1 MWNGLNT
8 YMKLTGSSEN
18 KREASYTAKYNYN
31 YTWQNI
37 ANYNFKVK
45 RDHDFTLTAI
55 TEYSTSKIE
64 SATASNEQ
72 FEYDGFLWYNLSAG
86 LQASASSSYK
96 ETAKMSYA
104 GRFNYSYMGKYLV
117 TASIRWDG
125 ASQLY
130 NKWCSFPAFALGWR
144 ISDEAFMEGTKGWLD
159 NLKLRVG
166 YGVTGNANISPYVSL
181 TSVTNSSNYLN
192 LGGGQIQSYV
202 LSQNVANY
210 DLTWEK
216 SYNWNIGLDFAIL
229 RGRIDGSIEY
239 YDTDTKGVLYNRP
252 LPTAFGG
259 YTAKASY
266 YKMSNIARIQ
276 NRGIEITLNTRN
288 IDKKHFKWNSTFT
301 YAKNKEQLVSIDM
314 GNDTTVDDLI
324 ALGLF
329 VGHPVTTYYGYK
341 KLGIWQL
348 GEEDKALCF
357 SSTPGD
363 VKLDV
368 PGLVWDASYVYTTTS
383 TGDDGS
389 TIETTHYGAYYKAS
403 EDVTDE
409 DGNVTHT
416 YYTASNPYTVGAND
430 KQILGSKVP
439 DWTFGWHNTFQIY
452 DFDITINTTM
462 RWGQMIEGELL
473 TYWSNTTI
481 PSCYDYWTP
490 TNPTNAYPRPYW
502 GKSLTTAQKEAMQ
515 YTDGSFIKI
524 KSITLGYTLPK
535 KALKKISLSKLRFYG
550 TVTNPFIY
558 AKSDMLKGMDP
569 ESGASD
575 SFPLYKTIVIGLNA
589 SF

>member
-1 MWNGLNT
+1 MGFMQEKGIYKNDQADLLTFRAGTTYNVNKVVTVGFQSTLNYKNQEKRNSRLNKTLNQIPLGTPYDEDGNINYYPIDDMTSYVNILADDEMNAYQSNTKYTGINVAPFVEIKPFKGFSFKSIFNGTISTTRSGVWNGLNT

-348 GEEDKALCF
+348 GF
-357 SSTPGD
+357 
-363 VKLDV
+363 
-368 PGLVWDASYVYTTTS
+368 
-383 TGDDGS
+383 
-389 TIETTHYGAYYKAS
+389 
-403 EDVTDE
+403 
-409 DGNVTHT
+409 
-416 YYTASNPYTVGAND
+416 
-430 KQILGSKVP
+430 
-439 DWTFGWHNTFQIY
+439 F
-452 DFDITINTTM
+452 
-462 RWGQMIEGELL
+462 
-473 TYWSNTTI
+473 
-481 PSCYDYWTP
+481 
-490 TNPTNAYPRPYW
+490 
-502 GKSLTTAQKEAMQ
+502 
-515 YTDGSFIKI
+515 FI
-524 KSITLGYTLPK
+524 G
-535 KALKKISLSKLRFYG
+535 R
-550 TVTNPFIY
+550 
-558 AKSDMLKGMDP
+558 
-569 ESGASD
+569 
-575 SFPLYKTIVIGLNA
+575 
-589 SF
+589 